1 MTCLVE
7 KILWRSCSNPPCE
20 ALQEDL
26 EDALHDPAQVLHRRS
41 CGDPGGILSN
51 RSLPEDLAD
60 AMFYRC
66 LYESSCGRLLGG
78 SWEALVAR
86 SCKLRS
92 SSSRCFYDDLVSLV
106 FLGCSKELLV

>member
-66 LYESSCGRLLGG
+66 LYESSCGRLLGRLL
-78 SWEALVAR
+78 SQDLA
-86 SCKLRS
+86 S
-92 SSSRCFYDDLVSLV
+92 SAPAAAGAFMTIL
-106 FLGCSKELLV
+106 